1 MKLIEEIKEA
11 VSFIRSQGV
20 EEPEAT
26 VILGTGLGNLFVQQI
41 NNPLVIPYKSIPNFP
56 ESTVASHKGQLVF
69 GSIHNKKILVMQGRF
84 HYYEGYSMEQITFP
98 IKVMKALGVKYLLIS
113 NAAGN
118 LNLNW
123 QTGDLMLLDDH
134 INLQPENPLRGKNID
149 DLGPRFP
156 DMSSPYDKNLNLMLR
171 SIAKVNEIK
180 LQQGVYAGVS
190 GPSMETK
197 AECRY
202 LKKLG
207 ADAVGMST
215 VPEVIA
221 ANHLALPC
229 CAVSVLTNT
238 SDPDNMLV
246 VSFQDVLNTAKKA
259 EEAFV
264 KLYMELIRQLN

>member
-1 MKLIEEIKEA
+1 MLEKLNEASAFLNSKGVLAPEIA
-11 VSFIRSQGV
+11 
-20 EEPEAT
+20 
-26 VILGTGLGNLFVQQI
+26 VILGTGLGNLFVEQI
-41 NNPLVIPYKSIPNFP
+41 EEGKVISYQSIPNFP
-56 ESTVASHKGQLVF
+56 ESTVASHKGQLVY

-123 QTGDLMLLDDH
+123 QTGDLMLLNDH

-149 DLGPRFP
+149 ELGPRFP
-156 DMSSPYDKNLNLMLR
+156 DMSQPYDLNMNNLLLR
-171 SIAKVNEIK
+171 IAKANNIK
-180 LQQGVYAGVS
+180 LRQGVYASVS
-190 GPSMETK
+190 GPSMETR

-202 LKKLG
+202 LKNIG

-221 ANHLALPC
+221 ANYLGLPC

-238 SDPDNMLV
+238 SDPDNV
-246 VSFQDVLNTAKKA
+246 QAVSFQDVLNSAKKA

-264 KLYMELIRQLN
+264 KLYVDLIKQLN